1 MHLPAGCRRGG
12 FVGTSVDI
20 GERFIDAVLS
30 SRDADAAALVEIWP
44 IELWYSL
51 PPYQLRTLLDRLS
64 PEAHHLSPTVSL
76 LSRALAPDDATFR
89 MPRRRGPVPANHH
102 RRASI
107 FEAARRRVAGDP
119 VGAFELLSSLREN
132 VAGASRTG
140 IGPTDPALAFVLMQ
154 TAESA
159 LLAGR
164 LRDALALFEEL
175 AAAPRTG
182 DMEFFARRA
191 HLRAALIHQHY
202 GNTCVARSHL
212 QQSAEVPR
220 TTSWVESR
228 LDGDQ
233 RLVEIMVASEDLD
246 EAFSAL
252 LTLTYSDLGELWPF
266 AVIALHAWGS
276 ITGRRDAARSRME
289 AMANAGFG
297 RDGTGLIGS
306 TLPLML
312 ALDSLLNG
320 DLPRAQAEIRDV
332 QEDHWIATVVR
343 ALIDIGSGAPRR
355 ALDSLEAA
363 ADATAGLLQADR
375 QRYLVSALAHYL
387 SGDSGRASATIALL
401 PVSARRCS
409 PYEIS
414 VLDTLAP
421 GVLGVVADLVPEL
434 LPEGFSFDR
443 AGVLEKPTLTR
454 PELEVLTRL
463 ARGMTRPD
471 IARDLFRSVNTV
483 KTHQRSL
490 YRKLGASSAAEAVAL
505 ATESGY
511 LWHLPQPSPL
521 RP

>member
-1 MHLPAGCRRGG
+1 M
-12 FVGTSVDI
+12 DI
-20 GERFIDAVLS
+20 GERFIEAALEN
-30 SRDADAAALVEIWP
+30 RDADAAALVEMWP

-51 PPYQLRTLLDRLS
+51 PPYQLGTLLERLS
-64 PEAHHLSPTVSL
+64 PEAHRLSPTVSL
-76 LSRALAPDDATFR
+76 LSRALTPDDTTFR
-89 MPRRRGPVPANHH
+89 MPRRRGPLPANHH

-119 VGAFELLSSLREN
+119 VGAYELLAGLREN
-132 VAGASRTG
+132 IAGASRSG
-140 IGPTDPALAFVLMQ
+140 VGPTDPALAFVLMQ

-164 LRDALALFEEL
+164 LREALSLFEEL
-175 AAAPRTG
+175 AAAPRSAG
-182 DMEFFARRA
+182 MEFFARRA
-191 HLRAALIHQHY
+191 HLRGALIHHLY
-202 GNTCVARSHL
+202 GSTCAARSHL
-212 QQSAEVPR
+212 QQAQGVPR
-220 TTSWVESR
+220 TASWVEKR

-233 RLVEIMVASEDLD
+233 RLVEALIATEDSD
-246 EAFSAL
+246 EAFSEL
-252 LTLTYSDLGELWPF
+252 LDLTYSDLGELWPF

-276 ITGRRDAARSRME
+276 VTGRRDAARSRME

-306 TLPLML
+306 VLPLML
-312 ALDSLLNG
+312 ALDSVLNG
-320 DLPRAQAEIRDV
+320 DLPRARAEIHDV
-332 QEDHWIATVVR
+332 HEDHWIATVVR
-343 ALIDIGSGAPRR
+343 ALIDIGSAAPGR
-355 ALDSLEAA
+355 ARDSLGAA
-363 ADATAGLLQADR
+363 ADATTGLVKADR
-375 QRYLVSALAHYL
+375 QRHQVTALAHYL
-387 SGDSGRASATIALL
+387 SGDTGSASATIALL

-434 LPEGFSFDR
+434 LPEGYPFDR
-443 AGVLEKPTLTR
+443 AGVLEKPSLTR

-463 ARGMTRPD
+463 ARGMKRPD
-471 IARDLFRSVNTV
+471 IARELFRSINTV

-511 LWHLPQPSPL
+511 LWHPPQAAPVTP
-521 RP
+521 

>member
-1 MHLPAGCRRGG
+1 M
-12 FVGTSVDI
+12 DI
-20 GERFIDAVLS
+20 GERFIEAALEN
-30 SRDADAAALVEIWP
+30 RDADAAALVEMWP

-51 PPYQLRTLLDRLS
+51 PPYQLGTLLARLS
-64 PEAHHLSPTVSL
+64 PDAHQLSPTVSL
-76 LSRALAPDDATFR
+76 LSRALTPDDATFR

-107 FEAARRRVAGDP
+107 FEAARRRFSGDP
-119 VGAFELLSSLREN
+119 VGAYELLANLREN
-132 VAGASRTG
+132 VAGASRSG
-140 IGPTDPALAFVLMQ
+140 VGPTDPALAFVLMQ

-164 LRDALALFEEL
+164 LREALGLFEEL
-175 AAAPRTG
+175 AAAPRTA

-191 HLRAALIHQHY
+191 HLRGALIHQLH

-212 QQSAEVPR
+212 QQAAAVPR
-220 TTSWVESR
+220 TTSWVETR

-233 RLVEIMVASEDLD
+233 RLVEALVATEDRD
-246 EAFSAL
+246 EAFSTL
-252 LTLTYSDLGELWPF
+252 LDLTYSDLGELWPF

-276 ITGRRDAARSRME
+276 VTGRREAARSRME

-297 RDGTGLIGS
+297 RDGTGLVGS
-306 TLPLML
+306 ALPVML

-320 DLPRAQAEIRDV
+320 DLPRARAEIQDV
-332 QEDHWIATVVR
+332 REEHWIATVVR

-355 ALDSLEAA
+355 ALDSLDASA
-363 ADATAGLLQADR
+363 TATAGLLQADR
-375 QRYLVSALAHYL
+375 QRHQVCALAHYV

-401 PVSARRCS
+401 PVNARRCS

-414 VLDTLAP
+414 VLGTLAP
-421 GVLGVVADLVPEL
+421 GVLRVVADLVPEL
-434 LPEGFSFDR
+434 LPQDFSFDR
-443 AGVLEKPTLTR
+443 AGVLEKPSLTR

-463 ARGMTRPD
+463 ARGMKRPD

-511 LWHLPQPSPL
+511 LWHPSQASPL
-521 RP
+521 RQ